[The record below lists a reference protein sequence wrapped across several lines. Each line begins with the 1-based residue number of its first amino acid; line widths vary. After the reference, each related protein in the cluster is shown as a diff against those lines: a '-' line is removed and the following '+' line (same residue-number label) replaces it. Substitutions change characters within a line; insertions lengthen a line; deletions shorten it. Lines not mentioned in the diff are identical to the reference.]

1 MFLLRYED
9 DIINYKSFF
18 FFFLYKK
25 SWEKFRPNFQWI
37 SIMCIYIYIYTFYT
51 HSEFSCSI
59 FDITDITVLAFRR
72 MEWRDFYKLKFCD
85 EYVILQL
92 CVYLVTRTEKILCCC
107 SFFELEKT
115 FVHTL
120 CEMKY
125 HWKYYFTK
133 YPGKSWKQTLFQRD
147 RLLSLSINLYRTWR
161 RVFQISDTI
170 QYFINILSKREKYA

>member
-1 MFLLRYED
+1 MDFYHVY
-9 DIINYKSFF
+9 IYYTYIN
-18 FFFLYKK
+18 
-25 SWEKFRPNFQWI
+25 
-37 SIMCIYIYIYTFYT
+37 IYIYTFYT

-125 HWKYYFTK
+125 H
-133 YPGKSWKQTLFQRD
+133 
-147 RLLSLSINLYRTWR
+147 
-161 RVFQISDTI
+161 
-170 QYFINILSKREKYA
+170 